1 MGIKLLPV
9 MVSDAEP
16 LIHLAQISKLHL
28 LKKLF
33 NRVIITPNVKR
44 EAVDEG
50 VKLGHADALIIGK
63 ILEEG

>member
-1 MGIKLLPV
+1 MGIKLLSV
-9 MVSDAEP
+9 MVSDAGP

-44 EAVDEG
+44 RLSMKVSSL
-50 VKLGHADALIIGK
+50 VTLTR
-63 ILEEG
+63 